1 MVKLILFLFIM
12 EQDRNKLFERKI
24 VEDIQHD
31 EYDKLPIE
39 SFGKEMLLR
48 MGWKENQP
56 IRQSGPVEPIVFK
69 PRNFRL
75 GLGAE
80 PLEDNSSKNL
90 QTKSGKKAGYGIK
103 VKITSGKHKG
113 LKGKIVDKHIEYEYL
128 NKIIKEKKKEILNVE
143 LKINKQIVKIEA
155 EKIKLRKSHEKNK
168 SEVRERS
175 RSKSDSDKSRNK
187 IEDNSEKIYFKKE
200 KKIRVNLKRL
210 TWVHPNTMVRII
222 SKNSPYYNTKAVV
235 IDLLDLFTFSLL
247 TLNDNVLHNKFT
259 EDDVETVI
267 PKLND
272 VVIILVK
279 EYRGENAKLLER
291 NKKNNKVL
299 VQLLN
304 DFSIVELTQD
314 DVSAMSTVK
323 F

>member
-1 MVKLILFLFIM
+1 M
-12 EQDRNKLFERKI
+12 ESDKNKLFDRKI
-24 VEDIQHD
+24 AEDIQHN
-31 EYDKLPIE
+31 EYEKLPIE

-56 IRQSGPVEPIVFK
+56 LRQSGPVDPIVFK

-80 PLEDNSSKNL
+80 PPEDDKNKNKNSNSNSNL
-90 QTKSGKKAGYGIK
+90 QTKSGKKPCYGTK

-113 LKGKIVDKHIEYEYL
+113 LKGKIVDKYIEYEYL
-128 NKIIKEKKKEILNVE
+128 NKIIKEKKKEILSVE

-155 EKIKLRKSHEKNK
+155 DKIKLRRSHEKNK

-175 RSKSDSDKSRNK
+175 RSKSDSDRNSRKVEENRMK
-187 IEDNSEKIYFKKE
+187 ISSDKI
-200 KKIRVNLKRL
+200 IGVNLKKL

-247 TLNDNVLHNKFT
+247 TLNDNVLHNNFT

-272 VVIILVK
+272 VVTILVK

-291 NKKNNKVL
+291 NKKNNKVV

-304 DFSIVELTQD
+304 DFSIVEFTQD